1 MVSRLS
7 IAERWPDSV
16 KWCSTAKVLR
26 KPSAS
31 ASMLL
36 VNEIAEAF
44 ALLNSGPPRLACA
57 LPRSQDIVIIF
68 FERAA
73 RLSR

>member
-1 MVSRLS
+1 
-7 IAERWPDSV
+7 
-16 KWCSTAKVLR
+16 
-26 KPSAS
+26 
-31 ASMLL
+31 
-36 VNEIAEAF
+36 
-44 ALLNSGPPRLACA
+44 LNSGPPRLACA